1 MRYLDEAAVE
11 AACLGGGVY
20 ASGGGGWFDHGM
32 QNGLLAVKIGR
43 PRLCTLDEI
52 PREGVIV
59 TIGAIGAPAAAD
71 WEMLPKDYLRAF
83 ELIREEIDEPIVG
96 LMNGQNGYSS
106 TVNCWLPA
114 ALSDIPAI
122 DVAGDVRAHPTI
134 KLGAMGKASDA
145 QFRTVQVVAGGN
157 RAQGAYLE
165 LVVKGN
171 LFKTSNIL
179 RRASVESGGFIAA
192 ARLPLPV
199 AYVREHGAI
208 GAVTMALDLGEA
220 IRGARPS
227 GAQAVIDAI
236 VSKGQGRILG
246 RGRVATT
253 ELQTSG
259 GFDHARYTLESDGEP
274 FTVHALNEIMA
285 VDRGAE
291 RITTYPDV
299 IALLSVDTGMP
310 LPISHLKVGMDIL
323 VFQVPKSRIPLASS
337 VKDPTAYPELEE
349 TMGIP
354 LSSYALAD

>member
-1 MRYLDEAAVE
+1 
-11 AACLGGGVY
+11 
-20 ASGGGGWFDHGM
+20 M

-52 PREGVIV
+52 PQDGVIV
-59 TIGAIGAPAAAD
+59 TIAAIGAPAAAD
-71 WEMLPKDYLRAF
+71 WEMQPRDYLRAF
-83 ELIREEIDEPIVG
+83 ELIRGAIDEPIVG

-114 ALSDIPAI
+114 ALHDIPAI

-134 KLGAMGKASDA
+134 KLGSMGKAADE

-179 RRASVESGGFIAA
+179 RRASVESGGFIAS

-199 AYVREHGAI
+199 ADVRAHGAI
-208 GAVTMALDLGEA
+208 GAVSLALELGEA
-220 IRGARPS
+220 IQAARGA

-236 VSKGQGRILG
+236 VSKGQGVVLG
-246 RGRVATT
+246 KGRVATT
-253 ELQTSG
+253 DLQTSG

-285 VDRGAE
+285 VDRGSQRVA
-291 RITTYPDV
+291 TYPDV
-299 IALLSVDTGMP
+299 IALLSLDTGLP
-310 LPISHLKVGMDIL
+310 LPISHLKIGMEIL
-323 VFQVPKSRIPLASS
+323 VFQIPKARIPLGSS
-337 VKDPTAYPELEE
+337 ATDPLAYPELEE

-354 LSSYALAD
+354 LSRYALAG